1 MVKPPVTNKERAIST
16 HARGSQTRQTNKE
29 LRRQR
34 IMDVARNQIARDGF
48 DAFTIRM
55 LATEAGVTV
64 PTVHNLFGKKHDI
77 FEELCTEMVLRID
90 EVLSGPDL
98 SDPIQAFEAF
108 VDNLLALYREDEA
121 FYRAAFTAGE
131 RIGLF
136 GHEQPN
142 GIYRKSLRVAK
153 ALCQRAR
160 ADGYLEGRVHTDQMA
175 TQLFGC
181 QRLARQDWVAGY
193 IDLQRYRTQVLA
205 GMCIAYAAD
214 ATPEFRERLHV
225 YMGSL

>member
-1 MVKPPVTNKERAIST
+1 MVIST
-16 HARGSQTRQTNKE
+16 QPRGSQTRQTNKE

-34 IMDVARNQIARDGF
+34 IMAIARDQIASGGF
-48 DAFTIRM
+48 DGFTIKA
-55 LATEAGVTV
+55 LASEAGVTV

-77 FEELCTEMVLRID
+77 FLELCTEMVVRID

-108 VDNLLALYREDEA
+108 VDSLLALYRDDEA
-121 FYRAAFTAGE
+121 FYRAAFVAGE

-136 GHEQPN
+136 EHEQPN
-142 GIYRKSLRVAK
+142 GIYNKSLRVAK
-153 ALCQRAR
+153 ALCHRAR
-160 ADGYLEGRVHTDQMA
+160 ADGYLEGRVNTDQLA

-193 IDLQRYRTQVLA
+193 IDLHRYRAQVLA
-205 GMCIAYAAD
+205 GMCITYAAD
-214 ATPEFRERLHV
+214 ATPVFRARLQE
-225 YMGSL
+225 YMEGLAVELRLSA